1 MAVRQH
7 FPGTLTFKRAELEIC
22 TFPTKPSYRSHTA
35 RQLPGCQMPFNTQ
48 INQQLHFRD
57 TRSSSI
63 SHAGVATGNG
73 VLTSCLEV
81 RSAPEP
87 ETD

>member
-1 MAVRQH
+1 M
-7 FPGTLTFKRAELEIC
+7 EIYA
-22 TFPTKPSYRSHTA
+22 FGSRPIYYSHTA
-35 RQLPGCQMPFNTQ
+35 HRLPGCQISFTTQ
-48 INQQLHFRD
+48 ITQQLHFPD
-57 TRSSSI
+57 MRSSSI

-87 ETD
+87 ETDRAGSVRPAV